1 MSGTEVYQYDS
12 LGNLIVAW
20 YPDGRQAEFA
30 YDTADNR
37 TQVAVTQSMA
47 APVASIV
54 QPVASEAQPL
64 TEDLGPDP
72 DPEVKS
78 NDQG

>member
-37 TQVAVTQSMA
+37 TQVAVTQSMT
-47 APVASIV
+47 APAASIV
-54 QPVASEAQPL
+54 QSVASEDLSL

-78 NDQG
+78 EE